1 MLCASGYEF
10 EEKLHLAMVERE
22 HAQRAVE
29 SNSDSNGLGSK
40 RLEDAVK
47 RYNSR
52 LSDFMNHKR
61 VCMLCKESKVVSETP
76 ARVFRKSR

>member
-22 HAQRAVE
+22 NARRAVQAHSG
-29 SNSDSNGLGSK
+29 SNENGSR

-52 LSDFMNHKR
+52 LADFVNHKR
-61 VCMLCKESKVVSETP
+61 VCTLCKESKMPSASRAP
-76 ARVFRKSR
+76 VFRKRG